1 MIRKTGFTLLSAL
14 VFGLIGSTLL
24 GYSDAILF
32 FLLLIF
38 IIGFDIILFNVTLA
52 SAISEIAVVREV
64 FKSYVRKGQ
73 FNDVQI
79 RFTNNSRKSVDFS
92 YFDTL
97 SSVFKTKGDFEGDL
111 HLDPGQTIERKYSI
125 SATAI
130 GKYEVGPIIMYADDP
145 LHIALVTYAA
155 LSKDEI
161 KVAPSTSDIFSRRS
175 ERVSNLLYTRGLH
188 ISRKVGQGYNFYGV
202 REYTENDDFR
212 YVAWSRYGLQNG
224 DDLYIKQM
232 EEERQVNVLFVIDY
246 SESVN
251 QGSPEHLLFDSLAAQ
266 VIAMSHGMLK
276 NHDSVGY
283 LLTSSEHDIY
293 LKPERGSKAV
303 DKFERA
309 ISEIKP
315 GGIFS
320 IEQAFKKIKDRI
332 KKQAII
338 FMITP
343 FAYPEEFRMNPDPQF
358 QLGKRINLVIVS
370 RAGFIPE
377 GENQVDRRLI
387 LDSID
392 RESRAIKGISRFFN
406 SIGIRSLV
414 VNEKNI
420 VPYIMSEYSYGKV
433 TQ

>member
-1 MIRKTGFTLLSAL
+1 MIRKTGFTLLSGL

-32 FLLLIF
+32 FLLLTF
-38 IIGFDIILFNVTLA
+38 VIGFDIILFNLTLA
-52 SAISEIAVVREV
+52 SSISEISVIREV
-64 FKSYVRKGQ
+64 SRSYVRKGQ
-73 FNDVQI
+73 FNDILI
-79 RFTNNSRKSVDFS
+79 RFTNNSRRSVDFS

-97 SSVFKTKGDFEGDL
+97 SSVFKTMGDFEGDL

-130 GKYEVGPIIMYADDP
+130 GKYEVGPIIIYADDP
-145 LHIALVTYAA
+145 LHLALVTYPA

-188 ISRKVGQGYNFYGV
+188 ISRKAGQGYNFYGV

-224 DDLYIKQM
+224 EDLYIKQM

-251 QGSPEHLLFDSLAAQ
+251 QGTPEHLLFDIVTAQ

-283 LLTSSEHDIY
+283 LLTSSAHDVF

-315 GGIFS
+315 AGTFS
-320 IEQAFKKIKDRI
+320 IDQTLKKMKDRI

-343 FAYPEEFRMNPDPQF
+343 FAYPEEFRMKPDPQLN
-358 QLGKRINLVIVS
+358 LGKRINLVIMS

-377 GENQVDRRLI
+377 GKDQLEKRLI

-392 RESRAIKGISRFFN
+392 RESRAVKGISHFFN

-414 VNEKNI
+414 VNEKNL
-420 VPYIMSEYSYGKV
+420 VPYIMSEYAYGKV

>member
-1 MIRKTGFTLLSAL
+1 MIRKTGFTLLSGL
-14 VFGLIGSTLL
+14 VFGFIGSALL

-32 FLLLIF
+32 FVLLTF
-38 IIGFDIILFNVTLA
+38 IIGLDIILFNVTLA
-52 SAISEIAVVREV
+52 SSIAEIAVIREV
-64 FKSYVRKGQ
+64 SRSYVRKGQ
-73 FNDVQI
+73 FNDVLI
-79 RFTNNSRKSVDFS
+79 RFTNNSSRPVDFS

-111 HLDPGQTIERKYSI
+111 HLDPGQTIEKKYSI

-130 GKYEVGPIIMYADDP
+130 GKYEVGPIIIYAEDP
-145 LHIALVTYAA
+145 LHLALVTYPA

-161 KVAPSTSDIFSRRS
+161 KVAPSTSDIFNRRS

-188 ISRKVGQGYNFYGV
+188 VSRKAGQGYNFYGV
-202 REYTENDDFR
+202 REYSENDDFR

-224 DDLYIKQM
+224 EDLYIKQM

-251 QGSPEHLLFDSLAAQ
+251 QGTPEHLLFDSIAEQ
-266 VIAMSHGMLK
+266 VIAMSHGILK

-283 LLTSSEHDIY
+283 LIMSSEHDVY

-315 GGIFS
+315 AGTFS
-320 IEQAFKKIKDRI
+320 IDQAFRKMKDRI
-332 KKQAII
+332 KKEAIV

-343 FAYPEEFRMNPDPQF
+343 FAYSEEFRMNPDPQF
-358 QLGKRINLVIVS
+358 HLGKRINLVIVS
-370 RAGFIPE
+370 RAGFISQA
-377 GENQVDRRLI
+377 ENQVDRRLI
-387 LDSID
+387 QDAID
-392 RESRAIKGISRFFN
+392 RESRSIKGISRFFN
-406 SIGIRSLV
+406 SLGIRSLV
-414 VNEKNI
+414 VNDKNI
-420 VPYIMSEYSYGKV
+420 VTYIMSEYAYGKV

>member
-1 MIRKTGFTLLSAL
+1 MIRKTGFALLSAL
-14 VFGLIGSTLL
+14 VFGLIGTTLL

-32 FLLLIF
+32 FVLLTF
-38 IIGFDIILFNVTLA
+38 VIGFDIILFNLTLA
-52 SAISEIAVVREV
+52 SSISEISAEREV
-64 FKSYVRKGQ
+64 SKSYVRKGQ
-73 FNDVQI
+73 FNDVLI
-79 RFTNNSRKSVDFS
+79 KFKNNSRRPVDFS

-97 SSVFKTKGDFEGDL
+97 SSVFRTKGEFEGDL
-111 HLDPGQTIERKYSI
+111 HLNPGEMVERRYSI

-145 LHIALVTYAA
+145 LHLAMVTYAA
-155 LSKDEI
+155 SSKDEV

-202 REYTENDDFR
+202 REYAENDDFR

-224 DDLYIKQM
+224 EDLYIKQM

-251 QGSPEHLLFDSLAAQ
+251 QGTPEHLLFDSLTAQ
-266 VIAMSHGMLK
+266 VIAMSLGMLK

-283 LLTSSEHDIY
+283 LLTSSEHDVY
-293 LKPERGSKAV
+293 LKPERGSRAV

-315 GGIFS
+315 GGTFS
-320 IEQAFKKIKDRI
+320 IDQAFRKMKERI

-343 FAYPEEFRMNPDPQF
+343 FAYPEEFRMSHDPQF
-358 QLGKRINLVIVS
+358 QIGKRINLVIVS
-370 RAGFIPE
+370 RAGFVPE
-377 GENQVDRRLI
+377 APDPVDKRLI
-387 LDSID
+387 LDTIE
-392 RESRAIKGISRFFN
+392 RESKAVKGISHFFN

-414 VNEKNI
+414 VNEKNM
-420 VPYIMSEYSYGKV
+420 VPYIMSEYAYGKV

>member
-1 MIRKTGFTLLSAL
+1 MIRKTGFTLLSGL

-32 FLLLIF
+32 FLLLTF
-38 IIGFDIILFNVTLA
+38 VIGFDIILFNLTLA
-52 SAISEIAVVREV
+52 STISEISVMREV
-64 FKSYVRKGQ
+64 SRSYVRKGQ
-73 FNDVQI
+73 FNDVLL
-79 RFTNNSRKSVDFS
+79 RFTNNSRRSVDFS

-97 SSVFKTKGDFEGDL
+97 SSVFKTKGEFEGDL
-111 HLDPGQTIERKYSI
+111 HLDPGQTMERKYSI

-130 GKYEVGPIIMYADDP
+130 GRYEVGPIIIYADDP
-145 LHIALVTYAA
+145 LHLALVTYAA
-155 LSKDEI
+155 SSKDDI

-232 EEERQVNVLFVIDY
+232 EEERQVNVLFVLDY

-251 QGSPEHLLFDSLAAQ
+251 QGTPEHLLFDGLTAQ

-283 LLTSSEHDIY
+283 LLTSSEHDVY

-303 DKFERA
+303 DNFERA

-315 GGIFS
+315 GGTFNID
-320 IEQAFKKIKDRI
+320 QAFKKIKDRI
-332 KKQAII
+332 RKQAII

-358 QLGKRINLVIVS
+358 QIGKRINLVIVS
-370 RAGFIPE
+370 RAGYIPE
-377 GENQVDRRLI
+377 AENPVDRRLI
-387 LDSID
+387 LDTID
-392 RESRAIKGISRFFN
+392 RESRAIKGISHFFN

-420 VPYIMSEYSYGKV
+420 VPYIMSEYAYGKV